1 MFSMVKALFKTT
13 IRCPYLVKV
22 RKTFDKYRAKK
33 IFFLKNRNLLFSESM
48 T

>member
-1 MFSMVKALFKTT
+1 MFSRVKALFKTN

-33 IFFLKNRNLLFSESM
+33 DIFS
-48 T
+48 